1 MARTKFTIA
10 QVISRLMLASCFMTP
25 GLSYAADIIWSGF
38 ASVAAGQTLG
48 SDDAEYV
55 VDNVTGG
62 AYDNTLRFL
71 PESTMAIQAFA
82 QVNESV
88 SATVQA
94 VAKGSNEKSFDTSFE
109 WAYAT
114 LAVTDN
120 TKINFG
126 RFRAPLFYYSDFLD
140 TSYAY
145 YWLRAPTDMYVAPY
159 STTTGVSLND
169 FRYLG
174 DFELSTQIW
183 TGEEQIEFL
192 GSPGELT
199 DMIGINF
206 MLAYDWIKLRAV
218 YNTMDSAIE
227 GLGVDTKLIYSAY
240 AVIADYENFKF
251 RSEYG
256 NFEDND
262 TGLEDKFGYASVGY
276 TMGNFTPHYTYS
288 EQDRAA
294 FFLAE
299 VETHTI
305 GIRWD
310 YLPGTAFKLEYSES
324 TTEATPCDPMSGMCL
339 PPQETKI
346 EVVAAAIDLVF

>member
-1 MARTKFTIA
+1 MLKMKFGNIQLT
-10 QVISRLMLASCFMTP
+10 SRIFLVGCLMSP
-25 GLSYAADIIWSGF
+25 GLSYATDLRWSGF
-38 ASVAAGQTLG
+38 ASVAGGQTLG
-48 SDDAEYV
+48 SGDADYV

-71 PESTMAIQAFA
+71 PESMMGIQAFA

-94 VAKGSNEKSFDTSFE
+94 VAKGSNETSFDTSFE
-109 WAYAT
+109 WAYVS

-120 TKINFG
+120 TDINFG

-183 TGEEQIEFL
+183 AGEEEIDFL
-192 GSPGELT
+192 GSSGELT
-199 DMIGINF
+199 DMIGINT
-206 MLAYDWIKLRAV
+206 MLAYDWIRLRAV
-218 YNTMDSAIE
+218 YNTMNAAIE
-227 GLGVDTKLIYSAY
+227 GLGVDTKLVYTSFAI
-240 AVIADYENFKF
+240 IADYDDFKF

-256 NFEDND
+256 NLKDD
-262 TGLEDKFGYASVGY
+262 GSGLDDDFGYASVGY
-276 TMGNFTPHYTYS
+276 AIGNFTPHYTYS

-294 FFLAE
+294 FFLA
-299 VETHTI
+299 VAKTHTI

-310 YLPGTAFKLEYSES
+310 YLPGTAFKLEYSKS
-324 TTEATPCDPMSGMCL
+324 TTETTPCDPVSGMCSL
-339 PPQETKI
+339 PQKDTT
-346 EVVAAAIDLVF
+346 EVVAAAIDIVF